1 MKLTLVLGMIAL
13 SAGPALAQGDVVA
26 GEAKARAC
34 QACHTIGEEVRTK
47 VGPHLNGTVGR
58 PIAGLADYD
67 YSAVLVEA
75 GDAGMVW
82 TTDNLR
88 RYLRRPKKMF
98 PGTKMTFYGI
108 RDPQDVDNVIA
119 YLASFA
125 PDGTRVEP
133 PR

>member
-1 MKLTLVLGMIAL
+1 MKLALVLGMVAL
-13 SAGPALAQGDVVA
+13 SAGPVLAQGDVVA
-26 GEAKARAC
+26 GEAKARVC
-34 QACHTIGEEVRTK
+34 LACHAIGEGAGTK
-47 VGPHLNGTVGR
+47 IGPHLNGMIDR
-58 PIAGLADYD
+58 PIAGLVEYD
-67 YSAVLVEA
+67 YSAVLRQA
-75 GDAGMVW
+75 GEAGMVW

-98 PGTKMTFYGI
+98 PGTKMSFYGI
-108 RDPQDVDNVIA
+108 GDPQDVDNVIA